1 MYQLF
6 LIIYY
11 GLEIYSYALII
22 YIFMSWFPGSRD
34 TAIGN
39 FLTKICEPFLE
50 PFRKIIPPLGM
61 IDLSP
66 IVAIFVLLLARQYG
80 LPVFFNMLSGLF

>member
-6 LIIYY
+6 NIIYY
-11 GLEIYSYALII
+11 ALEIYSYALIA

-34 TAIGN
+34 TAIGK
-39 FLTKICEPFLE
+39 FLTKISEPFLE

-61 IDLSP
+61 MDLSP
-66 IVAIFVLLLARQYG
+66 LAAIFVLFLARAYG
-80 LPVFFNMLSGLF
+80 LPVFFSMISGLF